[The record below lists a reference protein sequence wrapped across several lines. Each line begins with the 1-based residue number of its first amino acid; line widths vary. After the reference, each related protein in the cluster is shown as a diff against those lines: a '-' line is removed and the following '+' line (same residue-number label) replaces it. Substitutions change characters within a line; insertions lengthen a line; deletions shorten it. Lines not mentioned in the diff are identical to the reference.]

1 MPGMEPASP
10 ATVTAKPPTRPALL
24 LAGNALLAVAI
35 YLLAGVGERFAAV
48 PPLVSGVWPAAGA
61 ALGAV
66 VTFGH
71 RLAPGVFA
79 GMLAYALAAGLPPLA
94 ALIAALGQAAAAS
107 AGAGMTRRVT
117 RFDPGM
123 TRIPDIAALVLAG
136 GATAAALGA
145 AALCAA
151 AMAAG
156 QLSGA
161 RLPLALALGFLGA
174 VLGVLALAPAIA
186 GWPARS
192 RGDAGQAIGVG
203 LVALLAGLFSYAIFS
218 DELVQ
223 FISTSALQILLF
235 PVLAWSAL
243 RFRPGEVAVTSLAAA
258 AGAVAGLIVG
268 GKALVAVGT
277 VSTLHVFVAAISL
290 TTLTLSALRCQRLAA
305 ENALRRSEARFRM
318 LTELSADWFWEQD
331 DRFRMT
337 AVMAGPRA
345 MSRIDH
351 GRSLGRARWE
361 LPFLRADAA
370 VWAEHRATLEAHQ
383 PFYDLELRRENED
396 GSVRFIEI
404 SGAPVLGPDGAFQG
418 YRGVGRDVT
427 DRKRGEHAL
436 RESEQRFRSLLDLSS
451 DWYWEQ
457 DERLRFTFISRGIS
471 AIGRRP
477 EDYLGKSRL
486 ELAFLRMEPEVERQH
501 RGTLAARRPFRE
513 VIAQSV
519 DPDGRLH
526 YVQISGEPLF
536 DGLGQFRG
544 YRGIGRDITAH
555 HLAERAVR
563 DREAQLRLITDN
575 VPAMIAQF
583 DADLTCRF
591 ANAQYAGFF
600 GLSQRD
606 VVGRHLGAIIGS
618 AAMDSVR
625 PHFARTLR
633 GEPVTYQRREV
644 RGSSARDIEI
654 TLVPDTDER
663 GKVVGVVALVT
674 EITER
679 LRSERALRESEQ
691 RLRTVVTNAPLVVF
705 ALDAQGVFTFS
716 EGQGLAKVGLAPGEA
731 VGRSVFE
738 MYADYPEVLAQLRRG
753 LEGSAGVFEAT
764 VAGREFVVHY
774 APLKDPGG
782 EIAGLTGVSIDIT
795 ERKEA
800 EQTLRASEQR
810 FRDVVRAAGEYVWET
825 DREWRY
831 TYLSDRVQALLG
843 YGEAEMLGRR
853 PAEFMPAGEAE
864 RVDAWFGEHVAPGQP
879 FRGLEHMSVTQ
890 AGALVWQQVS
900 GVPVFDADGSF
911 RGYRGTGLDIT
922 ERKRAEERI
931 EHLATRDPLTGLPNR
946 LLLQDRINHRLANAQ
961 RNGERLALLF
971 IDLDRFKTINDS
983 LGHHVG
989 DALLQEVAG
998 RLQSALRGGDTLA
1011 RLGGDEFVVALERLR
1026 DPRDAATVAQKILAA
1041 LAGGLRIGE
1050 HSLNTSCS
1058 IGISIFPED
1067 GEDLNTLMRNADTAM
1082 YHAKEQGRG
1091 NYQFFSADMNVRAV
1105 RRLNMETALRRALE
1119 RGELELHFQPQ
1130 VTVATGALAGAEAL
1144 LRWRGHDHGSVSPSE
1159 FIPVAEETGII
1170 HEIGT
1175 WAMESAC
1182 RQIAAWQA
1190 DGLGVPKISVNLSRA
1205 QLRAGFDELL
1215 RKAMQDAD
1223 ISPSALELEI
1233 TESLIMQDENAALAI
1248 LERIGAL
1255 GVRIAIDDF
1264 GAGYS
1269 SLGVLRRL
1277 PIDTLKIDQSFV
1289 HDLETKPDALAVA
1302 GAIVAM
1308 AHSLKLTV
1316 VAEGV
1321 ERRETL
1327 AALAALRCDE
1337 YQGFL
1342 FSAPLP
1348 AAEFARRFLR
1358 AAVPPYPVRKPG
1370 GSLSG

>member
-1 MPGMEPASP
+1 
-10 ATVTAKPPTRPALL
+10 
-24 LAGNALLAVAI
+24 
-35 YLLAGVGERFAAV
+35 
-48 PPLVSGVWPAAGA
+48 
-61 ALGAV
+61 
-66 VTFGH
+66 GH

-79 GMLAYALAAGLPPLA
+79 GILVHALEAGLPPLA
-94 ALIAALGQAAAAS
+94 AGLAALGQALAAS
-107 AGAGMTRRVT
+107 AGAEVTRRVT

-123 TRIPDIAALVLAG
+123 TRIADIAGLVLAG
-136 GATAAALGA
+136 GATTAALGS

-151 AMAAG
+151 LATSG
-156 QLSGA
+156 QLAGL
-161 RLPLALALGFLGA
+161 RLPVALGIGFFGA
-174 VLGVLALAPAIA
+174 LLGVLALAPAIA
-186 GWPARS
+186 GWPGRE
-192 RGDAGQAIGVG
+192 RPDAGQAIGVG

-218 DELVQ
+218 DKLVD
-223 FISTSALQILLF
+223 FVSSSALQILLF
-235 PVLAWSAL
+235 PVLAWAAL

-258 AGAVAGLIVG
+258 AGAMAGLIIA
-268 GKALVAVGT
+268 GKVLVAVGT

-305 ENALRRSEARFRM
+305 ETALRRSEARFRM

-331 DRFRMT
+331 ENFSMT

-351 GRSLGRARWE
+351 GRALGKARWD
-361 LPFLRADAA
+361 LPFLRADED
-370 VWAEHRATLEAHQ
+370 VWAEHRATLAAHK
-383 PFYDLELRRENED
+383 PFYDLELQRVNED
-396 GSVRFIEI
+396 GTVRFIEI
-404 SGAPVLGPDGAFQG
+404 SGAPIFGPRGEFQG
-418 YRGVGRDVT
+418 YRGVGRDIT
-427 DRKRGEHAL
+427 DRKGDENAL

-471 AIGRRP
+471 AVGRRP
-477 EDYLGKSRL
+477 EDYLGKTRL
-486 ELAFLRMEPEVERQH
+486 DLPFLRMEPEVERQH

-513 VIAQSV
+513 LIAQSL
-519 DPDGRLH
+519 DPDARVH
-526 YVQISGEPLF
+526 YVLISGEPLF

-544 YRGIGRDITAH
+544 YRGIGRDITAQY
-555 HLAERAVR
+555 LAERAVR

-583 DADLTCRF
+583 DAGLTCRF

-606 VVGRHLGAIIGS
+606 VVGRHLSAIIG
-618 AAMDSVR
+618 AEALDKVR
-625 PHFARTLR
+625 AHFARTLR
-633 GEPVTYQRREV
+633 GEPITYQRREL
-644 RGSSARDIEI
+644 RGNSARDIEI
-654 TLVPDTDER
+654 TLVPETDER
-663 GKVVGVVALVT
+663 GNVTGVVALVT

-679 LRSERALRESEQ
+679 LRSDRALRESEQ
-691 RLRTVVTNAPLVVF
+691 RLRTVVANAPLVVF
-705 ALDAQGVFTFS
+705 ALDAQGAFTFS
-716 EGQGLAKVGLAPGEA
+716 EGKGLAAIGVEPGEA

-738 MYADYPEVLAQLRRG
+738 MYRDYPDMLAQLRRG
-753 LEGSAGVFEAT
+753 LGGRPGVFESS

-774 APLKDPGG
+774 APQRDPGG
-782 EIAGLTGVSIDIT
+782 EVTGLTGVAIDIT
-795 ERKEA
+795 ERKES
-800 EQTLRASEQR
+800 EQTLRESEQR
-810 FRDVVRAAGEYVWET
+810 FRDVVQAAGEYVWET
-825 DREWRY
+825 DRDWRY

-843 YGEAEMLGRR
+843 YGEAEMLGRK
-853 PAEFMPAGEAE
+853 PSEFMPDGEPE
-864 RVDAWFGEHVAPGQP
+864 RVGEWFAEHAAPGRP
-879 FRGLEHMSVTQ
+879 FRGLEHMSVTK
-890 AGALVWQQVS
+890 AGGLVWQQVS
-900 GVPVFDADGSF
+900 GIPVFDADGEF

-931 EHLATRDPLTGLPNR
+931 EHLATRDALTGLPNR
-946 LLLQDRINHRLANAQ
+946 LLLQDRVNHRLASAQ

-1011 RLGGDEFVVALERLR
+1011 RLGGDEFVVALEQLKH
-1026 DPRDAATVAQKILAA
+1026 PRDAAAVAQKILAA

-1050 HSLNTSCS
+1050 YSLNTSCS
-1058 IGISIFPED
+1058 IGISIFPDD

-1091 NYQFFSADMNVRAV
+1091 NYQFFSAEMNVRAV

-1130 VTVATGALAGAEAL
+1130 VMVATGALAGAEVL
-1144 LRWRGHDHGSVSPSE
+1144 LRWRNPDHGSVSPSE
-1159 FIPVAEETGII
+1159 FISVAEETGII

-1175 WAMESAC
+1175 WVLEQAC

-1190 DGLGVPKISVNLSRA
+1190 EGLGVPKIAVNLSRA

-1215 RKAMQDAD
+1215 RRALQRSRV
-1223 ISPSALELEI
+1223 SPSSLELEI
-1233 TESLIMQDENAALAI
+1233 TESLIMQDENAAVAV

-1342 FSAPLP
+1342 FSGPLP
-1348 AAEFARRFLR
+1348 ASEFSRRFLR
-1358 AAVPPYPVRKPG
+1358 AAVPPYSVRSPG
-1370 GSLSG
+1370 GGVTG